1 MFVFCIPITCS
12 SILLFLLLF
21 QDDLVPLL
29 HFSGQAAAFG
39 LICGYERAAGQVSV
53 NMRVSQLAAPPEM
66 ESVLGCGCFSS
77 LSGYLPRFLS
87 PMLLICM

>member
-29 HFSGQAAAFG
+29 YFSGQAAAFG
-39 LICGYERAAGQVSV
+39 LIYSYKCADWQVSV
-53 NMRVSQLAAPPEM
+53 NMLVSQLAAPSEM
-66 ESVLGCGCFSS
+66 ESILGSICFSS
-77 LSGYLPRFLS
+77 LCGYMPRFLS